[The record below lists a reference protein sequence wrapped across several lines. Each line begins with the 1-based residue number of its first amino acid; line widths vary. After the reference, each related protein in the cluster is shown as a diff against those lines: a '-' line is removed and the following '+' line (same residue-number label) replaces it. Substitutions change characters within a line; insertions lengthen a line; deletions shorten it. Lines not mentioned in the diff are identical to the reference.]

1 MENKL
6 SEILEALLLSASR
19 PISID
24 DMSKVFEDPKPSK
37 DEIRNALNEIDENCT
52 ERCIDLKIIAS
63 GYRLQVKQSL
73 SDYVAKLWEEKPQRF
88 SKATL
93 ETLSLIA

>member
-24 DMSKVFEDPKPSK
+24 EMIKVFEDQKPSK
-37 DEIRNALNEIDENCT
+37 EEIRSALNQIDEGCI
-52 ERCIDLKIIAS
+52 ERGIELKRVAS

-73 SDYVAKLWEEKPQRF
+73 SNYVAKLW
-88 SKATL
+88 
-93 ETLSLIA
+93 

>member
-52 ERCIDLKIIAS
+52 ERGIELKRIAS

-88 SKATL
+88 F
-93 ETLSLIA
+93 